1 STLFDNVKLIF
12 ISNRGAQKMRLTN
25 YSDYALR
32 SLIYLAIK
40 PEPHLLANI
49 SDIANSYNISKS
61 HLTKIIH
68 QLGQLGYIDSVRGK
82 NGGIRLACRPKD
94 INLGVLIKQIEPDFN
109 LVECFSTDLLVTAKP
124 DVNTNSTVNSP
135 VISEDSGVAKD
146 LALTLIDE
154 EASAV
159 VKSGCII
166 SPVCQ
171 LKQVFFEALTA
182 FINVLERYTLAD
194 IISNEAELAELLF
207 YRNGLNSFVK

>member
-1 STLFDNVKLIF
+1 
-12 ISNRGAQKMRLTN
+12 MRLTN

-68 QLGQLGYIDSVRGK
+68 QLGQLGYIDSVRCK

-124 DVNTNSTVNSP
+124 DANTNSTANSP

-194 IISNEAELAELLF
+194 IISNESELAELLF
-207 YRNGLNSFVK
+207 YRNNLNGFVK

>member
-1 STLFDNVKLIF
+1 
-12 ISNRGAQKMRLTN
+12 MRLTN

-68 QLGQLGYIDSVRGK
+68 QLGQLGSIDSVRGK

-124 DVNTNSTVNSP
+124 DANTNSTANSP

-194 IISNEAELAELLF
+194 IISNESELAELLF
-207 YRNGLNSFVK
+207 YRNNLNGFVK

>member
-1 STLFDNVKLIF
+1 
-12 ISNRGAQKMRLTN
+12 MRLTN

-82 NGGIRLACRPKD
+82 NGGIRLACPPKD
-94 INLGVLIKQIEPDFN
+94 INLGVLIKKIEPDFN
-109 LVECFSTDLLVTAKP
+109 LVECFSTDLLITAEPKP
-124 DVNTNSTVNSP
+124 DKNSSTNSP
-135 VISEDSGVAKD
+135 VISDDDIGAAKD
-146 LALTLIDE
+146 LSLTLIDE

-194 IISNEAELAELLF
+194 IISNESELAELLF

>member
-1 STLFDNVKLIF
+1 
-12 ISNRGAQKMRLTN
+12 MRLTN

-32 SLIYLAIK
+32 SLIYLATK

-49 SDIANSYNISKS
+49 SDIANSYHISRS

-82 NGGIRLACRPKD
+82 NGGIRLACAPKD

-109 LVECFSTDLLVTAKP
+109 LVECFSTDLLINPKP
-124 DVNTNSTVNSP
+124 DNANSDSSFNSN
-135 VISEDSGVAKD
+135 DDNAVAKD
-146 LALTLIDE
+146 LSLTLIDE
-154 EASAV
+154 EASAG

>member
-1 STLFDNVKLIF
+1 
-12 ISNRGAQKMRLTN
+12 MRLTN

-135 VISEDSGVAKD
+135 VINDDSGVAKD

-182 FINVLERYTLAD
+182 FINVL
-194 IISNEAELAELLF
+194 
-207 YRNGLNSFVK
+207 

>member
-1 STLFDNVKLIF
+1 
-12 ISNRGAQKMRLTN
+12 MRLTN

-194 IISNEAELAELLF
+194 IISNESELAELLF

>member
-1 STLFDNVKLIF
+1 
-12 ISNRGAQKMRLTN
+12 MRLTN

-61 HLTKIIH
+61 HLTKFIH

-94 INLGVLIKQIEPDFN
+94 INLGVLINQIEPDFN

-124 DVNTNSTVNSP
+124 DANTNSTANSP

-194 IISNEAELAELLF
+194 IISNESELAELLF
-207 YRNGLNSFVK
+207 YRNNLNGFVK